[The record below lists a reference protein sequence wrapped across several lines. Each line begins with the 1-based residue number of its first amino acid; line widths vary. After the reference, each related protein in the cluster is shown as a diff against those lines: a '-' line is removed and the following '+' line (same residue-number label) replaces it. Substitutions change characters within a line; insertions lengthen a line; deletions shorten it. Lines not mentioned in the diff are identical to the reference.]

1 MPKSAAAQAER
12 SNVEP
17 PKRLKMKDL
26 EDATGVGREAIRFYI
41 REGLLPEPER
51 PARNVAWYDPSF
63 VEKIRFIKDLQEK
76 RYLPL
81 EVIRRIVAET
91 GEPSR
96 AEVEALLEL
105 DGKLFPQVAGGPKPE
120 GEALSSLA
128 RRCGVPAAD
137 VRGMG
142 ETGAIQITTRR
153 RKEWVEASSVAIV
166 ELWGELRKAGF
177 TPEAGFPVEHVGL
190 YVDMVEWLARE
201 ELRVFSRGVTGRVE
215 GQAAVDMAEHGIDVV
230 NQVIAVLRKNTLLRL
245 IAEGDIG
252 GPAKRGAKRRRPKA
266 RP

>member
-1 MPKSAAAQAER
+1 MTKSAAVEG
-12 SNVEP
+12 SDVEP

-63 VEKIRFIKDLQEK
+63 VEKIRFIKELQEK

-81 EVIRRIVAET
+81 EVIRRIVGDA

-105 DGKLFPQVAGGPKPE
+105 DGKLFPQVAGAPKSD

-128 RRCGVPAAD
+128 RRCRIPAVD
-137 VRGMG
+137 VRQMG
-142 ETGAIQITTRR
+142 EKGAIEISSRG
-153 RKEWVEASSVAIV
+153 RKEWVEASSVAVV
-166 ELWGELRKAGF
+166 ELWAELRKVGF
-177 TPEAGFPVEHVGL
+177 TPEAGFPVEQVEL

-230 NQVIAVLRKNTLLRL
+230 NQMIAVLRKNTLLRL

-252 GPAKRGAKRRRPKA
+252 PTAKRGSKRRRPRA
-266 RP
+266 RR